1 MPPQIDLKARIQNA
15 LAQCAHGDLLTNALA
30 LFAALGYRSD
40 KQIRLPDNTARG
52 FLAEFGDERFNAANA
67 LTDEWRSIDLVLQLT
82 DTEINHTAQRALFDS
97 HGVDRS
103 NYQSYL
109 IFAIEL
115 AGAAYARTAL
125 AKITREVNKLFAMPA
140 LILFKH
146 GNTLTLSVIDRR
158 LHKRDET
165 KDVLEKVTLIK
176 DIRLANPHRAHIE
189 ILFDLALPTLLER
202 YHPQN
207 FAALHDAWRAV
218 LDTSELNK
226 KFFRELANW
235 FYWAQAHVSFPS
247 GAGKNQAERNATAL
261 IRLITRL
268 IFTWF
273 IQEKDLVPPAL
284 FDEKQVSQLL
294 ADFAPA
300 RDTYYRAI
308 LQNLFFGTLN
318 TEMGARAFRHEPK
331 AGQRADD
338 HMSHNRY
345 RYKSYFANPDAWL
358 ALTRD
363 IPFLNGGLFECLDK
377 EVERDGKH
385 ELLRVDGF
393 SDHPTNELNV
403 PNYLFFAD
411 ENDPRYFKARDNAQ
425 LNEVFGTKNKKYQV
439 RGLVR
444 LLHRYKFTI
453 DENTPLEQEV
463 ALDPELLG
471 KVFENLLAAYNPE
484 TGVTARKQTGSFYT
498 PREIVNYMVDE
509 ALMAYLETQLK
520 DPKGF
525 RKPLGSKLR
534 RLFAYTD
541 EPHQFD
547 ARETAALIEA
557 IDNLKLLDPACGS
570 GAFPMGA
577 LHKLVLILRK
587 LDPDN
592 ARWKAKQIAK
602 ASEIPDTTVR
612 ERVVADIEQSFNRN
626 ALDYGRKLY
635 LIENCIYGVD
645 IQPIAVQIAK
655 LRCFIA
661 LIVDEKMDDAKENR
675 GIRPLPNLET
685 KFVAA
690 NTLLGL
696 DKPKQMLLR
705 NPAIESKEKELA
717 DVRRSLFTARTRETK
732 EKHRKRDA
740 ALRKEIGELLKKDG
754 WLPGA
759 ANQLATW
766 DPYDQ
771 NAHADFFDAEWMFGV
786 TDGFDVVI
794 GNPPYL
800 KERGNK
806 HVFELVNHSTLGQLY
821 HDGKMDYWFYFL
833 HRAIELS
840 RNTSGV
846 IAFITS
852 RYWINSQGA
861 RKLIRRIHSELK
873 FINVID
879 IGSIPVFEEVAGYH
893 MVSIYTKNLAKQK
906 FVYKRL
912 ENVLSDIELLEDTE
926 NLRIYLLDNADI
938 FSPSDEI
945 IFVDNATKESIV
957 DAIALGD
964 ICDISQGVVEATDKV
979 TRKQLQNLRRTDIEV
994 GTGVFVLTEE
1004 EITRLQLSQEKYK
1017 ILKPYLDPS
1026 DVAKYSIRTDAKKF
1040 LIYSNKVTRDR
1051 IASEKSLRNLR
1062 KHLDHLSEFITSSNQ
1077 PYGIH
1082 RPRDSKYFE
1091 ESKIIFKN
1099 MFKQPEFALDRE
1111 KYYVG
1116 MSFSLIISR
1125 NPAYD
1130 LRFILGILNSRFA
1143 NGWFYSM
1150 GKHRGAGVD
1159 IGVEKLREFPI
1170 ANIKKDEQQPI
1181 INLVDRILAAK
1192 RADADADTRA
1202 WEREIDE
1209 LVYQLYGLTEDEI
1222 KIVEGKER
1230 LERGA

>member
-1 MPPQIDLKARIQNA
+1 MPPQTDLKARIQNA
-15 LAQCAHGDLLTNALA
+15 LAQCAHGDLLPNALA
-30 LFAALGYRSD
+30 LFAALGYRSA
-40 KQIRLPDNTARG
+40 KQISLPDNTARG

-82 DTEINHTAQRALFDS
+82 DTEINHTAQRSLFDS

-115 AGAAYARTAL
+115 AGATYARTAL

-140 LILFKH
+140 LILFKY

-158 LHKRDET
+158 LHKRDEA

-176 DIRLANPHRAHIE
+176 DIRLVNPHRAHIE
-189 ILFDLALPTLLER
+189 ILFDLALPTLLEQ

-207 FAALHDAWRAV
+207 FDALHDAWRAV

-226 KFFRELANW
+226 KFFRALANW

-247 GAGKNQAERNATAL
+247 GGGKNQAERNATAL

-284 FDEKQVSQLL
+284 FDENQARQLL
-294 ADFAPA
+294 ADFAPQ
-300 RDTYYRAI
+300 RDTYYKAI

-318 TEMGARAFRHEPK
+318 TEMHARAFRHEPK

-338 HMSHNRY
+338 FMTHNRY

-377 EVERDGKH
+377 EVERNGKQ

-393 SDHPTNELNV
+393 SDHPANELNV

-411 ENDPRYFKARDNAQ
+411 ENDPRYYKEKDNAH

-509 ALMAYLETQLK
+509 ALLAYLETRLQDLT
-520 DPKGF
+520 GF
-525 RKPLGSKLR
+525 QTPASHETAASIQRAREMSSKRDKNLSGLSLDARLR

-547 ARETAALIEA
+547 AAETAALIEA

-577 LHKLVLILRK
+577 LHKLVLILHK

-612 ERVVADIEQSFNRN
+612 EKVVADIEQSFNRN
-626 ALDYGRKLY
+626 ELDYGRKLY

-661 LIVDEKMDDAKENR
+661 LIVDEKMDAAKENR

-771 NAHADFFDAEWMFGV
+771 NAHAEFFDAEWMFGV

-794 GNPPYL
+794 GNPPYGASYSATQ
-800 KERGNK
+800 K
-806 HVFELVNHSTLGQLY
+806 
-821 HDGKMDYWFYFL
+821 DYFQTHY
-833 HRAIELS
+833 LS
-840 RNTSGV
+840 
-846 IAFITS
+846 A
-852 RYWINSQGA
+852 
-861 RKLIRRIHSELK
+861 K
-873 FINVID
+873 
-879 IGSIPVFEEVAGYH
+879 SIPKVQKGSLDTYSLFVDLGLFRCAKTPAVLSYIVPLAFTSSESMFPLHTEMLKSCTRIAVSSYSNRPNRIFLNADQR
-893 MVSIYTKNLAKQK
+893 VSIVFALKTGTPTK
-906 FVYKRL
+906 
-912 ENVLSDIELLEDTE
+912 ELLTTKIIKRYAETT
-926 NLRIYLLDNADI
+926 I
-938 FSPSDEI
+938 DEI
-945 IFVDNATKESIV
+945 INGLEFVNSLKFVKRGRFPKVGTKTELAILEKVFSIPKTLADYEEQNERKQTKRNAVYYRAAGGRYYNIV
-957 DAIALGD
+957 TNFSTGSTQEKPFFVRD
-964 ICDISQGVVEATDKV
+964 VEADVICALLSSSLYYWLYLLYSDNLHIKSYELLMCPIPFFDV
-979 TRKQLQNLRRTDIEV
+979 GKSVELKMLYASYIQDLERNAIVKKADYSNVSAIKEYRARLSKPLIDEIDRALQEPFGLSDDEIEFIINYDLKFRTD
-994 GTGVFVLTEE
+994 EE
-1004 EITRLQLSQEKYK
+1004 
-1017 ILKPYLDPS
+1017 D
-1026 DVAKYSIRTDAKKF
+1026 
-1040 LIYSNKVTRDR
+1040 
-1051 IASEKSLRNLR
+1051 
-1062 KHLDHLSEFITSSNQ
+1062 
-1077 PYGIH
+1077 
-1082 RPRDSKYFE
+1082 
-1091 ESKIIFKN
+1091 
-1099 MFKQPEFALDRE
+1099 
-1111 KYYVG
+1111 
-1116 MSFSLIISR
+1116 
-1125 NPAYD
+1125 
-1130 LRFILGILNSRFA
+1130 
-1143 NGWFYSM
+1143 
-1150 GKHRGAGVD
+1150 
-1159 IGVEKLREFPI
+1159 
-1170 ANIKKDEQQPI
+1170 
-1181 INLVDRILAAK
+1181 
-1192 RADADADTRA
+1192 
-1202 WEREIDE
+1202 
-1209 LVYQLYGLTEDEI
+1209 
-1222 KIVEGKER
+1222 
-1230 LERGA
+1230 